1 LRKYFSLATGILA
14 LGTEALVFLS
24 LMELPPFGKGGS
36 DIIWALPFFGLVVV
50 GLSTVGIRAAIRANS
65 NPSHAGKVVVA
76 GFIRQH
82 AESRHS
88 NSVVAVRC
96 REGRVSF
103 VAFSRVRC
111 AFAVTLGRNRR
122 R

>member
-1 LRKYFSLATGILA
+1 MRKYFPLATGILA

-36 DIIWALPFFGLVVV
+36 DIIWALPFFGLIVV

-76 GFIRQH
+76 GLFVNTLSLVIPILLLLFG
-82 AESRHS
+82 
-88 NSVVAVRC
+88 VART
-96 REGRVSF
+96 
-103 VAFSRVRC
+103 AFLS
-111 AFAVTLGRNRR
+111 
-122 R
+122 